1 MVQHVRVLS
10 SVRSGVIDDLVATL
24 ARVDGVRVS
33 LGSGTDATTWLA
45 ARSGGRVRS
54 GLARLWSLVFPLR
67 ARLRDEL
74 GTADVVVATTNPF
87 WLPAAVAL
95 RAPRRTLIT
104 LVYDVYPDSL
114 TTRLRVPRPLAL
126 LVDGIVRLGL
136 RRSAAVVALG
146 PRMLDA
152 LVARHDLRMPSA
164 VIATGDD
171 PARFAAPGTPD
182 PALAA
187 RLEGRVVIAYVGNAG
202 SVHDVSTLAH
212 SIRSVVE
219 ARGDRVAVVVSVR
232 GDRRA
237 ELVAPL
243 DGLAAVEVLPALD
256 DATWRWV
263 TARTDIAC
271 VGLGAYSAIVSL
283 PSRCY
288 AALAAGSA
296 ILAVAPEAS
305 DLADLLRTTGAG
317 PVTPPGD
324 VAAATAALLALVDD
338 DALRERHARAA
349 SAAAA
354 RFTPA
359 ALALAWTALLS
370 AGRSDGGRPR

>member
-1 MVQHVRVLS
+1 VVQHVRVLS
-10 SVRSGVIDDLVATL
+10 SVHSGVIEDLVAAIAL
-24 ARVDGVRVS
+24 IGGVRVS
-33 LGSGTDATTWLA
+33 LGSGTDATRWLA
-45 ARSGGRVRS
+45 ARSAGSLRS
-54 GLARLWSLVFPLR
+54 GLARLWGFAYPLR
-67 ARLRDEL
+67 ARLHDDA
-74 GTADVVVATTNPF
+74 GTADVIVATTNPF

-114 TTRLRVPRPLAL
+114 TTRLRLPGLFTAV
-126 LVDGIVRLGL
+126 VDAIVRFGL
-136 RRSAAVVALG
+136 RRSSTVVALG
-146 PRMLDA
+146 PRMRDA

-187 RLEGRVVIAYVGNAG
+187 RLEGRVVIAYIGNAG

-212 SIRSVVE
+212 AIRSVVE
-219 ARGDRVAVVVSVR
+219 ERPDRVAVVVSAR

-237 ELVAPL
+237 ELLAPL
-243 DGLAAVEVLPALD
+243 ADLEAVEVLSALD

-271 VGLGAYSAIVSL
+271 VGLGASSAIVSL

-305 DLADLLRTTGAG
+305 DLAGLVRTSGAG
-317 PVTPPGD
+317 SVTPPGD
-324 VAAATAALLALVDD
+324 VGAATTALLALVDD
-338 DALRERHARAA
+338 DALREGHASAARAA
-349 SAAAA
+349 AEN
-354 RFTPA
+354 FTPER
-359 ALALAWTALLS
+359 LAENWTRLLS
-370 AGRSDGGRPR
+370 AALSHARTPR